1 MDYKGH
7 LKSGTILGLIL
18 IDTISNQNLSNLNN
32 MSAAS
37 FTGMGLGLIIGS
49 GLPDIDHHKSYI
61 AKKLSFI
68 GAIISRFFSHRG
80 FTHSIPF
87 LIMLSLILS
96 FSKPFVAPNYKSFYE
111 YFSFSLMFS
120 TFIHI
125 FMDMFVGNGVN
136 LFAPFFKKRF
146 YFFKIKSGSKSERGF
161 HSFITFCFIVYLLFR
176 ANLLDEILKLFYDTY
191 NN

>member
-7 LKSGTILGLIL
+7 LKSGTMFGLIL

-32 MSAAS
+32 MSALSLA
-37 FTGMGLGLIIGS
+37 GMSLGLVIGS
-49 GLPDIDHHKSYI
+49 GLPDIDHHNSYI

-68 GAIISRFFSHRG
+68 GTIISKLFSHRG

-87 LIMLSLILS
+87 LIILYSLFL
-96 FSKPFVAPNYKSFYE
+96 FSKPYISPQYASFYE
-111 YFSFSLMFS
+111 YFSLALIFS

-125 FMDMFVGNGVN
+125 LMDMFIGNGVN

-146 YFFKIKSGSKSERGF
+146 YFFKIRSGSKSEHGF
-161 HSFITFCFIVYLLFR
+161 HRFLTFCFIIYLLHR
-176 ANLLDEILKLFYDTY
+176 ANLLDEIFNLFSNSYKQ
-191 NN
+191 

>member
-1 MDYKGH
+1 M
-7 LKSGTILGLIL
+7 GLIL

-37 FTGMGLGLIIGS
+37 FSGMGLGLIVGS
-49 GLPDIDHHKSYI
+49 GLPDIDHHKSYV
-61 AKKLSFI
+61 AKKLSFV
-68 GAIISRFFSHRG
+68 GTIISKFFSHRG

-87 LIMLSLILS
+87 LIMLYLTLS
-96 FSKPFVAPNYKSFYE
+96 FSKPYINPTYSSFFE
-111 YFSFSLMFS
+111 YFSFALIFS

-161 HSFITFCFIVYLLFR
+161 HSFLTFCFIVYLLFR
-176 ANLLDEILKLFYDTY
+176 ANLLDEILYLIYNGY

>member
-37 FTGMGLGLIIGS
+37 FSGMGLGLIVGS
-49 GLPDIDHHKSYI
+49 GLPDIDHHKSYV
-61 AKKLSFI
+61 AKKLSFV
-68 GAIISRFFSHRG
+68 GTIISKFFSHRG

-87 LIMLSLILS
+87 LIMLYLTLS
-96 FSKPFVAPNYKSFYE
+96 FSKPYINPEYASFFE
-111 YFSFSLMFS
+111 YFSFALIFS

-125 FMDMFVGNGVN
+125 LMDMFVGNGVN

-161 HSFITFCFIVYLLFR
+161 HSFLTFCFIVYLLFR
-176 ANLLDEILKLFYDTY
+176 ANLLDEILYLIYNSY

>member
-18 IDTISNQNLSNLNN
+18 IDTISNQNISSLNN

-37 FTGMGLGLIIGS
+37 FSGMSLGLIIGS

-61 AKKLSFI
+61 AKKFSFI
-68 GAIISRFFSHRG
+68 GTIISKLFSHRG

-87 LIMLSLILS
+87 LIMLYLGFS
-96 FSKPFVAPNYKSFYE
+96 FSKPYISANYSSFYE
-111 YFSFSLMFS
+111 YFGVSLIFS

-125 FMDMFVGNGVN
+125 LMDMFVGNGVN
-136 LFAPFFKKRF
+136 LFSPFVKKRF

-161 HSFITFCFIVYLLFR
+161 HSFLTFCFILYLLHR
-176 ANLLDEILKLFYDTY
+176 ANLLEEIFKLF
-191 NN
+191 